1 MVEYLELDPNNR
13 MAPPELMEIN
23 NVEALL
29 KEVPMEPVSVITL
42 SEFRSKLLPIIAT
55 ASTGE
60 FNVGAWIEEV
70 GHPFIRVRVV
80 DNDKII
86 YDIPSMLDQQETA
99 TGEDTVRI
107 GDHIQELLSIRASSA
122 AAANRHLSNALLA
135 TSDPNYNPIDRANE
149 VLSVLNKILADYNYP
164 SIPLGVAQQPMMAVD
179 APNAISEDVV
189 VVTGYD
195 PL

>member
-1 MVEYLELDPNNR
+1 MIDYLELDPDNR

-29 KEVPMEPVSVITL
+29 KEVPMEPISVITL

-60 FNVGAWIEEV
+60 FNVSAWIEEV
-70 GHPFIRVRVV
+70 GHPFIRIRVV
-80 DNDKII
+80 DNDKVI

-99 TGEDTVRI
+99 ADESTVRI
-107 GDHIQELLSIRASSA
+107 GEHIQELLSIRASSA
-122 AAANRHLSNALLA
+122 ALANRHMAAALQR
-135 TSDPNYNPIDRANE
+135 TSDPNYDPIVRANE

-164 SIPLGVAQQPMMAVD
+164 SIPLGVPQQPMLAVD